1 MIKRFLL
8 PVALLSLGLVSNP
21 KAANATLVT
30 AVECAVNIFPCPA
43 ASVID
48 AGFRA
53 NGVGLLGPNQ
63 FALLPFVFG
72 NGDVTFSG
80 TILTVDLFG
89 ANVYIW
95 GGGVATN
102 LAAPPGGF
110 YLDVQIS
117 QDYVTAPQANAPFSE
132 FNVGNCTNNTIGTA
146 SGVAATLGVN
156 GNFLPVMGNF
166 GDCVAGGGP
175 GGQTGFAFNGGPI
188 NQPIGLITNLT
199 ALAQFYFDPA
209 GGLGQS
215 IDLPWGEDFPD
226 PNHLSIT
233 PNDLPSLA
241 VTDAAPE
248 PGTFVLLGG
257 ALCAVGIAARKRR
270 K

>member
-1 MIKRFLL
+1 MFRRLL
-8 PVALLSLGLVSNP
+8 IPLAMLTLGLVSHP
-21 KAANATLVT
+21 QAAHATLVT
-30 AVECAVNIFPCPA
+30 AVECSVNIFPCPA
-43 ASVID
+43 PFVID
-48 AGFRA
+48 AGLRA

-63 FALLPFVFG
+63 FAVLPFVFG
-72 NGDVTFSG
+72 NGDVTFTG

-89 ANVYIW
+89 TNVYVW

-102 LAAPPGGF
+102 LAAPVGGF

-117 QDYVTAPQANAPFSE
+117 ENYVTAPGVSPFSE
-132 FNVGNCTNNTIGTA
+132 FNVGNCSNNTLGTA

-156 GNFLPVMGNF
+156 GAFMPVMGNF

-175 GGQTGFAFNGGPI
+175 GGLTGFNFNGGPFAFG
-188 NQPIGLITNLT
+188 IGPITNLT

-209 GGLGQS
+209 GGVGQS

-226 PNHLSIT
+226 SNHLLIT
-233 PNDLPSLA
+233 PLDLPGLGL
-241 VTDAAPE
+241 TDAAPE
-248 PGTFVLLGG
+248 PGTFVMLGG